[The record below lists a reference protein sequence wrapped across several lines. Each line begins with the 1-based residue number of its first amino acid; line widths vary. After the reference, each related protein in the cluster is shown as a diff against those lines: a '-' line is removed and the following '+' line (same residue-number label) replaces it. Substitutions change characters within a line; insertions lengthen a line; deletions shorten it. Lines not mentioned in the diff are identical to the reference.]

1 MQQDSLLLYI
11 LFLIKAKHKTDVP
24 YNERHNPGDSQLVGD
39 NAAGAPT
46 RI

>member
-11 LFLIKAKHKTDVP
+11 LFLIKAKQQTDMP
-24 YNERHNPGDSQLVGD
+24 DNERHNPGYAQLVGD
-39 NAAGAPT
+39 NAAGTPT